1 MYNGPSGPRRL
12 LTMVI
17 SSARA
22 AVAANIA
29 PTAKQIILL
38 ALILIPFRLARLENL
53 NGPIKF
59 INGKIDI
66 VMAPQ
71 STESK
76 RLLSYTIAEWACAL
90 KYENLSPEAIQAAKL
105 FWFDSIGCALGGSQQ
120 DDAKILLKHYRAMS
134 GGNGKATAFVSGFK
148 TNPVDAAFLN
158 GHMIRAMDYNDIYWK
173 ADPCH
178 PSDLIAAPLAL
189 CESEGLS
196 GKDLILATIIAYEIE
211 MRLCEIGR
219 PGVREYGW
227 HHATLSAF
235 AAPVAASRVLNLTPE
250 QMVST
255 IGISASRTFCPGAV
269 TAGKLTNMKNT
280 VDPWAGRMG
289 AESAL
294 LAREGFSGPEHIID
308 GKEGLFAVFKHV
320 QYKGQPATFDGE
332 GLVKDLPT
340 SPQSHYRILDCGM
353 KSFPIEA
360 LSHSP
365 LTAMMKTVK
374 ENHIKADA
382 VKEIKVEVIARAAD
396 ILGDPHKYRPD
407 SKETADH
414 SLPYC
419 MAVGLVDGMVTPL
432 QFREERGLDTS
443 LILIMDKVKV
453 VANDEFEALF
463 PKFQPSR
470 VTITTNDGKS
480 YSTRVDV
487 PKGDPRDP
495 MTEEEIAVKFN
506 ALGGDVI
513 GKDQCKKL
521 QNFIMSVET
530 AENLDELFELTTARA

>member
-1 MYNGPSGPRRL
+1 LEQDQRVFSVCSFPSR
-12 LTMVI
+12 
-17 SSARA
+17 
-22 AVAANIA
+22 
-29 PTAKQIILL
+29 AKQ
-38 ALILIPFRLARLENL
+38 LENL
-53 NGPIKF
+53 DGPIKLLTKF
-59 INGKIDI
+59 DN
-66 VMAPQ
+66 VMSQ

-76 RLLSYTIAEWACAL
+76 RLLSYIIAEWACSL
-90 KYENLSPEAIQAAKL
+90 NYEHLSPEAIQAAKL

-120 DDAKILLKHYRAMS
+120 EDAKILLKHCRAMGPA
-134 GGNGKATAFVSGFK
+134 GGSKATAFVSGFK

-196 GKDLILATIIAYEIE
+196 GQDLILGTVIAYEIE

-235 AAPVAASRVLNLTPE
+235 AAPVAAGRALNLTPE
-250 QMVST
+250 QVVSA

-308 GKEGLFAVFKHV
+308 GKEGLFAVFSHV
-320 QYKGQPATFDGE
+320 QYKGQPASFDGD
-332 GLVKDLPT
+332 GLVNDLPN
-340 SPQSHYRILDCGM
+340 SPTSHYRILDCGM

-374 ENHIKADA
+374 DNNIKAQD

-396 ILGDPHKYRPD
+396 ILGDPHKYRPT

-432 QFREERGLDTS
+432 QFREERVRDQS
-443 LILIMDKVKV
+443 LIPIMDKVKV

-495 MTEEEIAVKFN
+495 MTEEEIAVKFS

-513 GKDQCKKL
+513 GKDQCEKL
-521 QNFIMSVET
+521 QKFIMNLETVEK
-530 AENLDELFELTTARA
+530 LDELFELTTAR

>member
-1 MYNGPSGPRRL
+1 
-12 LTMVI
+12 MVQ
-17 SSARA
+17 
-22 AVAANIA
+22 
-29 PTAKQIILL
+29 PK
-38 ALILIPFRLARLENL
+38 
-53 NGPIKF
+53 
-59 INGKIDI
+59 
-66 VMAPQ
+66 
-71 STESK
+71 TESK
-76 RLLSYTIAEWACAL
+76 RLLSHVIAEWACAL
-90 KYENLSPEAIQAAKL
+90 KYEDLSPEAIQAAKL

-120 DDAKILLKHYRAMS
+120 DDAKILLKHYDAMS
-134 GGNGKATAFVSGFK
+134 NGNGKATAFVSGVR

-189 CESEGLS
+189 CETEGLS
-196 GKDLILATIIAYEIE
+196 GKDLILATVIAYEIE

-235 AAPVAASRVLNLTPE
+235 AAPVAAGRLLNLTPE
-250 QMVST
+250 QIVSA
-255 IGISASRTFCPGAV
+255 IGISASRSFSPGAV

-294 LAREGFSGPEHIID
+294 LAREGFSGPEHMID
-308 GKEGLFAVFKHV
+308 GKEGLFAVFGHV
-320 QYKGQPATFDGE
+320 QYKGQPASFDSE
-332 GLVKDLPT
+332 RLVKDLPT
-340 SPQSHYRILDCGM
+340 SPKSHYRILDCGM

-360 LSHSP
+360 LSHAP

-374 ENHIKADA
+374 ENKIKSDD

-432 QFREERGLDTS
+432 QFRDERVRDHS
-443 LILIMDKVKV
+443 LIPIMDKVKV
-453 VANDEFEALF
+453 IANDEFEALF

-470 VTITTNDGKS
+470 VTITTNDGKQH
-480 YSTRVDV
+480 STRVDV

-495 MTEEEIAVKFN
+495 MTEGEIAIKFT

-513 GKDQCKKL
+513 SKDQCKKL
-521 QNFIMSVET
+521 QKFIMSIET
-530 AENLDELFELTTARA
+530 AKDLGGLFKLTIAR